1 MATDLAMNTHLGE
14 AESPRGAR
22 ALDSLANALTKLLG
36 ELVVSQGRV
45 DTDTILTTVTSTIAQ
60 HIPVTCLAILMKSDP
75 DMSRIVTADHAHPQ
89 IARYIDDYVATMTRP
104 REGPTAGLSQRVIEG
119 GAPLF
124 IPRMGLEQLL
134 SVISPA
140 GRQYVKENPPPI
152 TGDFTRVLMV
162 PMHAGPATV
171 GTLAV
176 FDWEASDVLSEA
188 DIDWMQRA
196 ADRVGL
202 TIDSAQVR
210 NRAADRLAQ
219 LTAVNEIALAVASA
233 QDVHLTL
240 KQVVDRVIATLRV
253 DAADILL
260 AEEIDGS
267 LSVAAAAGFRSRIMP
282 ELRLGVTPE
291 ARKQSMLEIK
301 IGPTSA
307 VDWMGQARRSVLA
320 LEGLNY
326 YVAAPLRV
334 ANRLVGVLEVFSRA
348 SIAPDQEWIA
358 YLETMAAQAAV
369 AVESAEMAR
378 ALHST
383 EQSRSTGKGPRPE
396 LSDRERQIL
405 RLLVDG
411 ATNREVGDQLH
422 LSYSTVKFHIRQ
434 LLEKAEVSN
443 RTELATTAAM
453 QGWV

>member
-1 MATDLAMNTHLGE
+1 M
-14 AESPRGAR
+14 
-22 ALDSLANALTKLLG
+22 
-36 ELVVSQGRV
+36 
-45 DTDTILTTVTSTIAQ
+45 
-60 HIPVTCLAILMKSDP
+60 
-75 DMSRIVTADHAHPQ
+75 
-89 IARYIDDYVATMTRP
+89 
-104 REGPTAGLSQRVIEG
+104 
-119 GAPLF
+119 F
-124 IPRMGLEQLL
+124 IPRVSFEQLL
-134 SVISPA
+134 AVVSPA
-140 GRQYVKENPPPI
+140 GKHYVEENPAPI
-152 TGDFTRVLMV
+152 KGNFTRLLMV

-176 FDWEASDVLSEA
+176 FDWEATDALSEA

-210 NRAADRLAQ
+210 NRAAARLAQ

-233 QDVHLTL
+233 QDVNLTL
-240 KQVVDRVIATLRV
+240 KRVVDRVIATLRV

-260 AEEIDGS
+260 ADDIDGS

-282 ELRLGVTPE
+282 VLKSGVTPE
-291 ARKQSMLEIK
+291 ETKQSLLEIK
-301 IGPTSA
+301 IAPTTA
-307 VDWMGQARRSVLA
+307 VEWMGQARRSALA
-320 LEGLNY
+320 LEGLNS
-326 YVAAPLRV
+326 YVAAPLMV
-334 ANRLVGVLEVFSRA
+334 SNGLVGVLELFSRA
-348 SIAPDQEWIA
+348 SITPDREWITF
-358 YLETMAAQAAV
+358 LETMAAQAAV
-369 AVESAEMAR
+369 AVESAGMAR
-378 ALHST
+378 SLRSP
-383 EQSRSTGKGPRPE
+383 ERSRPTGKGPGPP